1 MYVVDVYKERALTT
15 TFQIDDAILVNFV
28 TAVAQRYHDHPF
40 HNFRHGFSVMQTTY
54 ILLRDAALA
63 DALSA
68 VDVLLCS
75 RLQASAFKFFET
87 GVFPYNTDVHSDREQ
102 MLEALVHACD
112 LSGQTMMPTLAAQWE
127 QRVLAE
133 FIRQAEEE
141 ESKDLPVAPFMLGL
155 AESRL
160 AQVKTQID
168 FINYAVRPVR
178 RLFVCL
184 TACLCVEVS
193 VCGVL

>member
-1 MYVVDVYKERALTT
+1 MRLERP
-15 TFQIDDAILVNFV
+15 DHDAD
-28 TAVAQRYHDHPF
+28 T
-40 HNFRHGFSVMQTTY
+40 G
-54 ILLRDAALA
+54 
-63 DALSA
+63 SA
-68 VDVLLCS
+68 VG
-75 RLQASAFKFFET
+75 A
-87 GVFPYNTDVHSDREQ
+87 
-102 MLEALVHACD
+102 
-112 LSGQTMMPTLAAQWE
+112 
-127 QRVLAE
+127 RVLAE

-184 TACLCVEVS
+184 TACLCVEVC
-193 VCGVL
+193 VCGVLHYIQAIFVRVLVIYSCGRAL